1 MLAMFPQRGKGCCQI
16 AEGIWSFRRAFGSS
30 GPWTGQ
36 RSRSIKGMTAR
47 EVAMVRLTAALLA
60 TLSLMVACGDTA
72 TTTTTS
78 ALAPLTTATT
88 AVATTAAPATTEPA
102 PTVTTTAPTTTAT
115 TLPPTTTTTLAGPSA
130 ADDLAAFFAAAER
143 LDVEISAAATQFNA
157 GFDADAG
164 TLSIAAQNAIAAL
177 STAPIKSATPAGLDV
192 DLETAVLAVYADLDS
207 RIAAL
212 DGGGRYLNF
221 PPGVEPDVEFT
232 MLCLGL
238 GSESNARFDDDLAAA
253 RALATRSPRPTAADD
268 SAEAGILAVR
278 IETIRSMNWGCDSC
292 GGVVIADPIP
302 VDWEGQTVMDGVGF
316 DATFVGDGWDIL
328 IYAC

>member
-1 MLAMFPQRGKGCCQI
+1 MF
-16 AEGIWSFRRAFGSS
+16 
-30 GPWTGQ
+30 
-36 RSRSIKGMTAR
+36 
-47 EVAMVRLTAALLA
+47 RLIAALLA
-60 TLSLMVACGDTA
+60 TLSLMAACGDTA
-72 TTTTTS
+72 TTTS

-88 AVATTAAPATTEPA
+88 AVATTAGPATTQPA
-102 PTVTTTAPTTTAT
+102 PTVTTTAPTTAAPT
-115 TLPPTTTTTLAGPSA
+115 TTTTTPLPTTTTLAGPSA
-130 ADDLAAFFAAAER
+130 ADDLAAFFTAAER
-143 LDVEISAAATQFNA
+143 LDVEISEAATLFNA

-177 STAPIKSATPAGLDV
+177 STAPITAVFPAGLDV
-192 DLETAVLAVYADLDS
+192 DLETAVLAVYADLES

-238 GSESNARFDDDLAAA
+238 GSDSNARFDDDLAAA
-253 RALATRSPRPTAADD
+253 RVLAALSPRPTAADD

-292 GGVVIADPIP
+292 GGVVITDPIP
-302 VDWEGQTVMDGVGF
+302 VDWEGQTVVDGVGF
-316 DATFVGDGWDIL
+316 DSTFVGGSWDIL